1 MNCPTLGGTNV
12 GDPKCYGVQAMTDY
26 KADLNRRYWEY
37 QKSHFPDWQRFFEL
51 PYAQDG
57 RPPVF
62 FTREAWRNVVINPQT
77 SQPEIN
83 RLLALIPEPD
93 RHKWFRSMNS
103 SQALAQ
109 SVFGNLA
116 IYGLL
121 HCLTELQGDDGENLL
136 GKAQVS
142 SDNFVMEFKVDR
154 LREPRPTSLDGY
166 ISGGYRVA
174 IECKFTEA
182 EVGTCSRPRLTPR
195 DSNYEHEYCDGN
207 YSRKGVGRERC
218 PLTDIGV
225 LYWCYVPSLF
235 KWQSGSDLFPC
246 PLNRNYQL
254 VRNILAI
261 GVNADGTVSLEDGH
275 VVLIYDERNPA
286 FQERGDGLA
295 AYMETRA
302 ALREPTMLRRCSWQR
317 IIQHIRHNGFLPW
330 LTGHLALK
338 YGL

>member
-1 MNCPTLGGTNV
+1 MIE
-12 GDPKCYGVQAMTDY
+12 Y
-26 KADLNRRYWEY
+26 KADLNGSYWEY
-37 QKSHFPDWQRFFEL
+37 QKIHFPDWQKFLER

-62 FTREAWRNVVINPQT
+62 LTREAWRNVVINPQA

-83 RLLALIPEPD
+83 RILALIPEPD

-116 IYGLL
+116 LYGLL
-121 HCLTELQGDDGENLL
+121 HCLIELQDDDVESLL
-136 GKAQVS
+136 DKVQVS
-142 SDNFVMEFKVDR
+142 FENFSMEFKVDH
-154 LREPRPTSLDGY
+154 LGEPRPTSLDGY

-182 EVGTCSRPRLTPR
+182 EVGTCSRPR
-195 DSNYEHEYCDGN
+195 DSNYEREYCDGN
-207 YSRKGVGRERC
+207 YSRKGAGRERC
-218 PLTDIGV
+218 PLTEIGV
-225 LYWCYVPSLF
+225 LYWRYVPSLF
-235 KWQSGSDLFPC
+235 KWQSNSDLSPC

-275 VVLIYDERNPA
+275 VILIYDERNPA
-286 FQERGDGLA
+286 FQERGAGLA

-302 ALREPTMLRRCSWQR
+302 ALRKPTMLRRCSWQR

-330 LTGHLALK
+330 LTEHLALK